1 MVTAV
6 ITEPCFVYVT
16 LFLLTIVALI
26 VDMREVRIRLRLYSK
41 PTPYQ
46 GAGPSGEGG
55 AQGQQRVQ
63 LCTVQLVNT
72 SS

>member
-6 ITEPCFVYVT
+6 FTELCFIYVT
-16 LFLLTIVALI
+16 LFLLTFVTLI
-26 VDMREVRIRLRLYSK
+26 ADKREVRVRLRLYPK
-41 PTPYQ
+41 PTPCQ
-46 GAGPSGEGG
+46 GAGSSGQGG

>member
-6 ITEPCFVYVT
+6 ITEPCFNYVT

-26 VDMREVRIRLRLYSK
+26 ADMGEVRVRLRLYPK
-41 PTPYQ
+41 PTPCQ
-46 GAGPSGEGG
+46 GAGPSGQGA

-63 LCTVQLVNT
+63 LCMVQLVNT